1 MSEFEKNLEKYS
13 KNNTI
18 PSNIISLFGSDL
30 NDNQKGGSVGLA
42 ILSATVLA
50 GLGYRAFCRRTG
62 LGVLVGAVV
71 VLVCILVACSKR
83 LVTWGIHRRT
93 VPAWVAFAVG
103 HPLAKPYASSLVA
116 EEEFNRDP
124 SSSTLGF
131 ERVEPL
137 LTPKVDRLPIPE
149 AVIDE
154 IGILEKYENKRALG
168 DPLQVAGKKVGYYFL
183 NILGQPTEH
192 SRKVPEIMKLLDDIG
207 HVMDAKVVGA
217 SLGIMY
223 PDTWIKFHE
232 GFWGYAEYVSRVLFV
247 LDGPSDGCAIH
258 VAGSAPI
265 TERPGMLTVFSDTE
279 MHEAWNVSSKRRV
292 MLIVDVTQT
301 DKIDLESGIK
311 SVDLLIQNLVHKYR
325 TGRKNTFADTRFA
338 KSNAVMDSLVALL
351 HHKPFT
357 YTNFEKVPSQDVKND

>member
-1 MSEFEKNLEKYS
+1 M
-13 KNNTI
+13 
-18 PSNIISLFGSDL
+18 
-30 NDNQKGGSVGLA
+30 
-42 ILSATVLA
+42 
-50 GLGYRAFCRRTG
+50 RRTG
-62 LGVLVGAVV
+62 LAVLVGAAV
-71 VLVCILVACSKR
+71 VLVCILVACRKR
-83 LVTWGIHRRT
+83 LVAWGIHRRT
-93 VPAWVAFAVG
+93 VPAWVAFAAG

-116 EEEFNRDP
+116 EKAFNKDP

-137 LTPKVDRLPIPE
+137 LTPKVARLFIPA

-154 IGILEKYENKRALG
+154 IGILEKYENNRRLG
-168 DPLQVAGKKVGYYFL
+168 DPLLVAGKKVSYFL
-183 NILGQPTEH
+183 NVLGQPTEH

-207 HVMDAKVVGA
+207 RVMDATVVGA
-217 SLGIMY
+217 SLGIMQ
-223 PDTWIKFHE
+223 PDTWIQFHE
-232 GFWGYAEYVSRVLFV
+232 GFWGYAEYVSRVLLV

-301 DKIDLESGIK
+301 DKIDLASGIK

-325 TGRKNTFADTRFA
+325 TGRKKPFADTRFA
-338 KSNAVMDSLVALL
+338 KSNAVMDSLITLL
-351 HHKPFT
+351 RHKPFT